1 LANVVAARH
10 ASCSFPGGLNGRE
23 QKTHEDT
30 DDGDNH
36 QEFHKGKAAN
46 IPSLHVNPS
55 KKGKVKKGNNR
66 ARYVAHEPLI
76 NIYGNLT
83 RQ

>member
-23 QKTHEDT
+23 QETHEDT

-55 KKGKVKKGNNR
+55 KK
-66 ARYVAHEPLI
+66 
-76 NIYGNLT
+76 
-83 RQ
+83 